1 MEKDVYGPGKDNYGR
16 DPEPW
21 IKNDMKAEV
30 KPIHV
35 KPAMYAL
42 FFYDLKEIA
51 KQYGYNLVLHGSMNR
66 DLDLIA
72 IPWSDDMKSEQDMIM
87 EFQVYMTGRTVVMPE
102 GGVHYTILPANRHS
116 YVIEFNR
123 GNRKGEWFRYDDEQ
137 YYLDI
142 SVIPVAAKQTNP

>member
-1 MEKDVYGPGKDNYGR
+1 MEEKKS
-16 DPEPW
+16 EP
-21 IKNDMKAEV
+21 

-51 KQYGYNLVLHGSMNR
+51 KQYGYNLVIHGSLNR

-72 IPWSDDMKSEQDMIM
+72 IPWSDDIKSEQDMIM
-87 EFQVYMTGRTVVMPE
+87 EFQSYLTGHIIVMPG
-102 GGVHYTILPANRHS
+102 GGVHYTILPGGRHS
-116 YVIEFNR
+116 YVIDLNR
-123 GNRKGEWFRYDDEQ
+123 GNRKGEWSSYDEQ

-142 SVIPVAAKQTNP
+142 SVIQSNKTE